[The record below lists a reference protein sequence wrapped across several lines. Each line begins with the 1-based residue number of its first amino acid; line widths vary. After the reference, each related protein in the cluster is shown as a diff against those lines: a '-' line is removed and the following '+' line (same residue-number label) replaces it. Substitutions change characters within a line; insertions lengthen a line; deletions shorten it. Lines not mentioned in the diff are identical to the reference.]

1 MAVKMWKY
9 ECNVIAVSNVA
20 TFKYVAK
27 IKLIIYATLTK
38 KQAMHQ

>member
-1 MAVKMWKY
+1 MAIQMWKY
-9 ECNVIAVSNVA
+9 ECIAVSNVA